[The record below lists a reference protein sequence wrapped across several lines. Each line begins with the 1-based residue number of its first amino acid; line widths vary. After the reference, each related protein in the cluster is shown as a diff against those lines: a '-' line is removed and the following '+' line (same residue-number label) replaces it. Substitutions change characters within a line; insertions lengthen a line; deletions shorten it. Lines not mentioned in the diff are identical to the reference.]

1 MSHLARAAGL
11 TGFVEVAL
19 SVGVDPY
26 RIAADAGVPAAAFS
40 DPDMKVASR
49 AISQMYDLAAERSG
63 ASDFGLRVVETR
75 KLSNLGPIALVIR
88 EQPTVRKALAQL
100 ARYIW
105 LQNDAYS
112 VEVEETGDIAVLR
125 MNAPAW
131 VSRQSVEISVGV
143 GLRLLR
149 ELLGEAWRPQEI
161 CLAHAA
167 PPYLSAYRRVYGMA
181 PRFNQDF
188 NGLVIARADLDRPIT
203 NADPALARQMVRYI
217 EEMAAS
223 RSSSFGDKVREIILM
238 LLPNGDCTVDR
249 VAQRLAM
256 DRRTLHR
263 RLAAEG
269 ETFSGLLNA
278 ARRETAEAL
287 LTRSGRSFRNVAELA
302 GFSSLSAFA
311 HWFRRQFGCTASD
324 YRARGAGGL
333 ATAAGH
339 TPLPVG

>member
-1 MSHLARAAGL
+1 MSNLARAAGL

-19 SVGVDPY
+19 SVGIDPY
-26 RIAADAGVPAAAFS
+26 RIAAEAGVPAAALS

-63 ASDFGLRVVETR
+63 ANDFGLRIVETR

-112 VEVEETGDIAVLR
+112 IELEEHGDIAVMR
-125 MNAPAW
+125 MNAPPW
-131 VSRQSVEISVGV
+131 VGRQSAEISIGV
-143 GLRLLR
+143 GLRMLR
-149 ELLGEAWRPQEI
+149 ELLGDAWRPQEI
-161 CLAHAA
+161 CLTHPA
-167 PPYLSAYRRVYGMA
+167 PPYLGAYRRVYGQI
-181 PRFNQDF
+181 PRFDQDF
-188 NGLVIARADLDRPIT
+188 LGIVMARSDLEAPIST
-203 NADPALARQMVRYI
+203 ADPVLARQMVRYL
-217 EEMAAS
+217 EEMAAGRGS
-223 RSSSFGDKVREIILM
+223 NFRDKVREIITL

-269 ETFSGLLNA
+269 ETFSGLLNT
-278 ARRETAEAL
+278 ARREAAEAL
-287 LTRSGRSFRNVAELA
+287 LARSGRSFQNVAELV

-324 YRARGAGGL
+324 FRAR
-333 ATAAGH
+333 AAGSAGEMAA
-339 TPLPVG
+339 LSPVA